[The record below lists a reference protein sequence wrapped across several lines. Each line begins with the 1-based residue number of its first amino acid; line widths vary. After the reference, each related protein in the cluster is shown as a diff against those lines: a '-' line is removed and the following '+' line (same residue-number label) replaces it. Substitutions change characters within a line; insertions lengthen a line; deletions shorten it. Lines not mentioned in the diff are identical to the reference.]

1 MIKLLGTLKYQFFCS
16 LCRKSGWESISGE
29 SHLNALLR
37 GRVFLALATF
47 GHDKTH
53 KEAIRR
59 FQTLLND
66 RNTPLLSADTRK
78 VLSLHVFLNHWLIY
92 RGLFKVDMQMCY
104 MLCRLLMLLSFWTL
118 TPQTG
123 TGLIPYWIFIEKLI
137 QYKRRNWF
145 YVRFNNIWA

>member
-1 MIKLLGTLKYQFFCS
+1 MWIPICQNKYLYLYDTLQSPWHYVDITVIFYLLVLHNRLIKLLDTLKYHIFCS

-29 SHLNALLR
+29 SHLSALLR

-53 KEAIRR
+53 KEATQR

-78 VLSLHVFLNHWLIY
+78 VLSFTCISKSLAYL
-92 RGLFKVDMQMCY
+92 
-104 MLCRLLMLLSFWTL
+104 
-118 TPQTG
+118 
-123 TGLIPYWIFIEKLI
+123 
-137 QYKRRNWF
+137 
-145 YVRFNNIWA
+145 